1 MLDIVIDDQPF
12 RDVVAEISR
21 RTRDLT
27 PALAV
32 IGMKLEERVS
42 SRFET
47 RTDPD
52 GNPWAAWSQSTID
65 TYPEGGN
72 RRLLDRLGDMLEG
85 LSHQVNSGDS
95 SVSIGFD
102 RDYSTYHEWGTETMP
117 RRGLLTSDPDAGTL
131 SEDDTEL
138 VLEVLNDFLN
148 DLA

>member
-1 MLDIVIDDQPF
+1 MLDVVIDDQPF
-12 RDVVAEISR
+12 RDVVAQISR
-21 RTRDLT
+21 RVGDLT
-27 PALAV
+27 PVLAE
-32 IGMKLEERVS
+32 IGMELESRVS
-42 SRFET
+42 GRFET

-138 VLEVLNDFLN
+138 VLDVLNDFLN
-148 DLA
+148 NLA